1 MELTWGSAENEGK
14 DKNSW
19 PKEMAALSLMDRCNK
34 RRQFISKCQSIT
46 SNTDPTNMFWIFR
59 PGRLYHIIYY

>member
-19 PKEMAALSLMDRCNK
+19 PKEMAALSLMARRNK
-34 RRQFISKCQSIT
+34 RRRRKGGCF
-46 SNTDPTNMFWIFR
+46 FY
-59 PGRLYHIIYY
+59 LV